1 MFVILGGAQSEI
13 FKSKGGFVEL
23 GHFNET
29 FFKNARK
36 KDPQGKILELF
47 LLETLKT
54 TFWMEDLT
62 PGWAQLVSFFLKSVH
77 FFDFWKKLKEA
88 SPPLPTV
95 TQEEFST
102 DLPRFIIKLHN
113 GRQHLNW
120 FFYMSF
126 QMELNLH
133 YTRLLYYTTLH

>member
-1 MFVILGGAQSEI
+1 M
-13 FKSKGGFVEL
+13 EL

-36 KDPQGKILELF
+36 KDSQGKILELF
-47 LLETLKT
+47 LLGTLKT
-54 TFWMEDLT
+54 TFWMENLT
-62 PGWAQLVSFFLKSVH
+62 QGWAQLVSFFLKSVH
-77 FFDFWKKLKEA
+77 FFDFWKKVKEA
-88 SPPLPTV
+88 SPPNWFV
-95 TQEEFST
+95 THCNTGRIST
-102 DLPRFIIKLHN
+102 NLPRFIIKLHN